1 VNLVRTAFEPLPPAV
16 DDVLQRY
23 WGFEALRPLQG
34 SAIHAVL
41 ERRDSV
47 VVLPTGGGKSLCF
60 QVPALIDRPGGD
72 DRGVALVVSPLIAL
86 MKDQVDGLVASGVP
100 AARLDST
107 MSSDARQA
115 TFNGLR
121 DGRFKLLYVSPERL
135 MGDGGAS
142 FQALMARTGVR
153 YVAIDE
159 AHCISHWG
167 HDFRPEYRQ
176 LGALRAAWPQ
186 VSMHAFTATATT
198 RVREDIVRQLGLRDA
213 LVLVGSFDRPNL
225 IYRVRPRLS
234 RDQQLEAVLTSHR
247 GEAGIVYCISRKDVD
262 QTAAALA
269 DAGHKAVAYHA
280 GLSDDER
287 ARNQDAFID
296 ERADV
301 VVATVAFGMGVDRS
315 DVRFV
320 VHAGAPKSLEHYQQE
335 AGRAGR
341 DGLAAECLL
350 LYSSADFLKWRR
362 IMELSGELSEADIAH
377 LRQMERYA
385 GAFQCRHKTLVEH
398 FGQTYEGGDCG
409 ACDVCLGE
417 IERVDDPLILAQ
429 KIGSCVA
436 RVKQR
441 FGVGHVAAVLEGK
454 STPQIAQN
462 GHDALSTFGLLKD
475 LTAAEIKGYIEQLV
489 ARGFLQRTPG
499 DYPVLE
505 LTATGVAMLK
515 GQVAAEDVVLCRQPK
530 ASTRSRSRGGR
541 ADAAMGRVE
550 RESWEGVDRDLFD
563 ALRALRLEIARG
575 RGVPPY
581 VVFHDSTLREMAKA
595 RPRSLSALLHVPG
608 VGARKAEDFG
618 QQFLDAI
625 ASHGG

>member
-1 VNLVRTAFEPLPPAV
+1 MSPVSTAVEPLPPTV

-23 WGFEALRPLQG
+23 WGFDTLRPLQG
-34 SAIHAVL
+34 SAIRAVL

-60 QVPALIDRPGGD
+60 QVPALIGD
-72 DRGVALVVSPLIAL
+72 DPGIALVVSPLIAL

-142 FQALMARTGVR
+142 FQATVARRGVR

-213 LVLVGSFDRPNL
+213 LLLVGSFDRPNL

-234 RDQQLEAVLTSHR
+234 REQQLDAVMAAHR
-247 GEAGIVYCISRKDVD
+247 NEAGIIYCISRKDVD

-287 ARNQDAFID
+287 SRNQDAFID

-320 VHAGAPKSLEHYQQE
+320 DPRRGAQVARALPAGSRPRRPRRPGRRVRAALFVSRLPQVEADHGDVGRAERSRCRPPAADGALRQRLPVPAQD
-335 AGRAGR
+335 AGRALRPDLRGR
-341 DGLAAECLL
+341 
-350 LYSSADFLKWRR
+350 
-362 IMELSGELSEADIAH
+362 
-377 LRQMERYA
+377 
-385 GAFQCRHKTLVEH
+385 
-398 FGQTYEGGDCG
+398 
-409 ACDVCLGE
+409 
-417 IERVDDPLILAQ
+417 P
-429 KIGSCVA
+429 
-436 RVKQR
+436 
-441 FGVGHVAAVLEGK
+441 
-454 STPQIAQN
+454 
-462 GHDALSTFGLLKD
+462 
-475 LTAAEIKGYIEQLV
+475 TAA
-489 ARGFLQRTPG
+489 P
-499 DYPVLE
+499 
-505 LTATGVAMLK
+505 ATS
-515 GQVAAEDVVLCRQPK
+515 
-530 ASTRSRSRGGR
+530 ASAKSSGSRIR
-541 ADAAMGRVE
+541 
-550 RESWEGVDRDLFD
+550 
-563 ALRALRLEIARG
+563 
-575 RGVPPY
+575 
-581 VVFHDSTLREMAKA
+581 
-595 RPRSLSALLHVPG
+595 
-608 VGARKAEDFG
+608 
-618 QQFLDAI
+618 
-625 ASHGG
+625 

>member
-1 VNLVRTAFEPLPPAV
+1 VSPASTAVEPLPPSV

-23 WGFEALRPLQG
+23 RGFEALRPLQG
-34 SAIHAVL
+34 SAIRAVL

-60 QVPALIDRPGGD
+60 QVPALIGD
-72 DRGVALVVSPLIAL
+72 DPGVALVVSPLIAL

-107 MSSDARQA
+107 MSSDQRQA

-142 FQALMARTGVR
+142 FQSTMARCGVR

-213 LVLVGSFDRPNL
+213 LVLVDSFDRPNL

-234 RDQQLEAVLTSHR
+234 REQQLDAVMAAHR
-247 GEAGIVYCISRKDVD
+247 GEAGIIYCISRKDVD

-269 DAGHKAVAYHA
+269 QAGHKAVAYHA

-350 LYSSADFLKWRR
+350 LYSSADFLKWKR
-362 IMELSGELSEADIAH
+362 IMELSGELSDADVAH

-385 GAFQCRHKTLVEH
+385 SAFQCRHKTLVEH

-454 STPQIAQN
+454 TTPQVVQN

-475 LTAAEIKGYIEQLV
+475 LSAAEIKGYIEQLI
-489 ARGFLQRTPG
+489 ARGFLQRTGG
-499 DYPVLE
+499 DYPIVE
-505 LTATGVAMLK
+505 LTASGVAMLK
-515 GQVAAEDVVLCRQPK
+515 GQVAADDIVLCRQPK
-530 ASTRSRSRGGR
+530 ASARSRSRGGS
-541 ADAAMGRVE
+541 MGRVE

-563 ALRALRLEIARG
+563 ALRALRLEVARG

-581 VVFHDSTLREMAKA
+581 DVFHDSTLREMAKA

-625 ASHGG
+625 ASHVG

>member
-1 VNLVRTAFEPLPPAV
+1 LSPVSTAVEPLPPSV

-23 WGFEALRPLQG
+23 WGFETLRPLQG
-34 SAIHAVL
+34 SAIRAVL

-60 QVPALIDRPGGD
+60 QVPALIGD
-72 DRGVALVVSPLIAL
+72 DPGVALVVSPLIAL

-107 MSSDARQA
+107 MSSDQRQA

-135 MGDGGAS
+135 MGDGGTG
-142 FQALMARTGVR
+142 FQALMARCGVR
-153 YVAIDE
+153 YLAIDE

-234 RDQQLEAVLTSHR
+234 RDQQLEAVMAAHR
-247 GEAGIVYCISRKDVD
+247 GEAGIIYCISRKDVD

-287 ARNQDAFID
+287 SRNQDAFID

-350 LYSSADFLKWRR
+350 LYSSADFLKWKR
-362 IMELSGELSEADIAH
+362 IMELSGELSDADVAH

-385 GAFQCRHKTLVEH
+385 SAFQCRHKTLVEH
-398 FGQTYEGGDCG
+398 FGQPYEGTDCG

-441 FGVGHVAAVLEGK
+441 FGLVHVAAVLEGK
-454 STPQIAQN
+454 STPQVTQN

-475 LTAAEIKGYIEQLV
+475 LSAAEIKGYIEQLI
-489 ARGFLQRTPG
+489 ARGFLQRTSG
-499 DYPVLE
+499 DYPVVE

-515 GQVAAEDVVLCRQPK
+515 GQVDPADIVLCRQPK
-530 ASTRSRSRGGR
+530 ASTRSKSRGGR
-541 ADAAMGRVE
+541 DAAMGRVE

-595 RPRSLSALLHVPG
+595 RPTSLSALLHVPG

-625 ASHGG
+625 ANHGG

>member
-1 VNLVRTAFEPLPPAV
+1 VSTVAIAPAEPLPPAV
-16 DDVLQRY
+16 DEVLQRY

-34 SAIHAVL
+34 SAIRAVL
-41 ERRDSV
+41 DRRDSV

-60 QVPALIDRPGGD
+60 QVPALIGSDL
-72 DRGVALVVSPLIAL
+72 GVALVVSPLIAL
-86 MKDQVDGLVASGVP
+86 MKDQVDGLLASGVP

-107 MSSDARQA
+107 MSADARQA
-115 TFNGLR
+115 TWNGLR
-121 DGRFKLLYVSPERL
+121 DGRFRLLYVSPERL

-142 FQALMARTGVR
+142 FQAAVARHGVR

-176 LGALRAAWPQ
+176 LGALRSVFPQ
-186 VSMHAFTATATT
+186 ASMHAFTATATT

-213 LVLVGSFDRPNL
+213 LVLVGSFDRGNL
-225 IYRVRPRLS
+225 IYRVRPRMS
-234 RDQQLEAVLTSHR
+234 REAQLEAVLTAHR
-247 GEAGIVYCISRKDVD
+247 GEAGIVYCISRKEVD

-269 DAGHKAVAYHA
+269 AAGHKAVAYHA
-280 GLSDDER
+280 GLADDER

-362 IMELSGELSEADIAH
+362 IMELSGELSDADVAH
-377 LRQMERYA
+377 LRQMEHYA
-385 GAFQCRHKTLVEH
+385 SAFTCRHKALVEH
-398 FGQTYEGGDCG
+398 FGQSYESTDCG

-417 IERVDDPLILAQ
+417 IERVEDGLTLAQ

-454 STPQIAQN
+454 RTPQVAQN
-462 GHDALSTFGLLKD
+462 GHDALSTFGLLQN
-475 LTAAEIKGYIEQLV
+475 LSTAEIKGYIEQLI
-489 ARGFLQRTPG
+489 ARGFLQRTSG

-505 LTATGVAMLK
+505 LTAPGVAMLR
-515 GQVAAEDVVLCRQPK
+515 GQVAAEDIVLCRQPK
-530 ASTRSRSRGGR
+530 ASTRSKSRGGR
-541 ADAAMGRVE
+541 DAAMGRVE
-550 RESWEGVDRDLFD
+550 RESWEGVDRELFD

-581 VVFHDSTLREMAKA
+581 VVFHDSTLREMARLK
-595 RPRSLSALLHVPG
+595 PGSLSALLHVPG

-625 ASHGG
+625 TAHG

>member
-1 VNLVRTAFEPLPPAV
+1 MNAVRTAVEPLPPAV

-23 WGFEALRPLQG
+23 WGFETLRPLQG

-60 QVPALIDRPGGD
+60 QVPALIGD
-72 DRGVALVVSPLIAL
+72 EPGVALVVSPLIAL

-135 MGDGGAS
+135 MGDGGAG
-142 FQALMARTGVR
+142 FQATMARTGVR
-153 YVAIDE
+153 YIAIDE

-262 QTAAALA
+262 QTAAALS

-362 IMELSGELSEADIAH
+362 IMELSGELSEADVAH

-417 IERVDDPLILAQ
+417 IERVEDPLILAQ

-441 FGVGHVAAVLEGK
+441 FGLVHVAAVLEGK

-475 LTAAEIKGYIEQLV
+475 LSANEIKGYIEQLV

-515 GQVAAEDVVLCRQPK
+515 GQVAADDIVLCRQPK

-541 ADAAMGRVE
+541 GDAAMGRVE

-595 RPRSLSALLHVPG
+595 RPGSLSALLHVPG

>member
-1 VNLVRTAFEPLPPAV
+1 
-16 DDVLQRY
+16 
-23 WGFEALRPLQG
+23 
-34 SAIHAVL
+34 
-41 ERRDSV
+41 
-47 VVLPTGGGKSLCF
+47 
-60 QVPALIDRPGGD
+60 
-72 DRGVALVVSPLIAL
+72 
-86 MKDQVDGLVASGVP
+86 
-100 AARLDST
+100 
-107 MSSDARQA
+107 
-115 TFNGLR
+115 
-121 DGRFKLLYVSPERL
+121 
-135 MGDGGAS
+135 
-142 FQALMARTGVR
+142 
-153 YVAIDE
+153 
-159 AHCISHWG
+159 
-167 HDFRPEYRQ
+167 
-176 LGALRAAWPQ
+176 
-186 VSMHAFTATATT
+186 
-198 RVREDIVRQLGLRDA
+198 VREEFVRQHGLRDA

-225 IYRVRPRLS
+225 IYRVRPRLA
-234 RDQQLEAVLTSHR
+234 REQQLETVLAAHR

-262 QTAAALA
+262 QTAATLA
-269 DAGHKAVAYHA
+269 AAGHRAVPYHA

-287 ARNQDAFID
+287 ARNQDLFLD

-362 IMELSGELSEADIAH
+362 IMEMSGELNDAGVAH
-377 LRQMERYA
+377 LREMERYA
-385 GAFQCRHKTLVEH
+385 SAFKCRHKTLVEH
-398 FGQTYEGGDCG
+398 FGQPYATGDCG

-417 IERVDDPLILAQ
+417 IERVEDPLILAQ

-436 RVKQR
+436 RVRQR
-441 FGVGHVAAVLEGK
+441 FGIGHVTAVLEGK
-454 STPQIAQN
+454 KTPQVAQQ

-475 LTAAEIKGYIEQLV
+475 MATAEIRGYIEQLV
-489 ARGFLQRTPG
+489 TRGFLQRTSG

-505 LTATGVAMLK
+505 LTAQGVAMLK
-515 GQVAAEDVVLCRQPK
+515 GQVAADDVVLCRQPK
-530 ASTRSRSRGGR
+530 PSARSRRGASGS
-541 ADAAMGRVE
+541 MGRVE

-581 VVFHDSTLREMAKA
+581 VVFHDSTLREMARMK
-595 RPRSLSALLHVPG
+595 PRSLSALLHVPG

-625 ASHGG
+625 ESHGG

>member
-1 VNLVRTAFEPLPPAV
+1 MTPAAAAAVDQPLPPAV
-16 DDVLQRY
+16 DEVLQRY
-23 WGFEALRPLQG
+23 WGFESLRPLQG
-34 SAIHAVL
+34 SAIRAVL
-41 ERRDSV
+41 DRRDSV

-60 QVPALIDRPGGD
+60 QVPALIDGPGGAD
-72 DRGVALVVSPLIAL
+72 EGLALVVSPLIAL

-115 TFNGLR
+115 TYNGLR

-135 MGDGGAS
+135 MGDGGGS
-142 FQALMARTGVR
+142 FQAIVARRGIR

-176 LGALRAAWPQ
+176 LGALRQAWPN

-225 IYRVRPRLS
+225 IYRVRPRLA
-234 RDQQLEAVLTSHR
+234 REQQLETVIAAHR
-247 GEAGIVYCISRKDVD
+247 DEAGIVYCISRKDVD
-262 QTAAALA
+262 QTAATLA
-269 DAGHKAVAYHA
+269 AAGHRAVPYHA

-287 ARNQDAFID
+287 SRNQDAFID

-362 IMELSGELSEADIAH
+362 IMEMSGELNDAGVAH
-377 LRQMERYA
+377 LREMERYA
-385 GAFQCRHKTLVEH
+385 SAFKCRHKTLVEH
-398 FGQTYEGGDCG
+398 FGQPYESDDCG

-417 IERVDDPLILAQ
+417 IERVEDPLILAQ

-436 RVKQR
+436 RVRQR
-441 FGVGHVAAVLEGK
+441 FGIGHVTAVLEGK
-454 STPQIAQN
+454 RTPQVAQQ

-475 LTAAEIKGYIEQLV
+475 MATAEIRGYVEQLI
-489 ARGFLQRTPG
+489 ARGFLQRTSG

-505 LTATGVAMLK
+505 LTAQGVAMLK
-515 GQVAAEDVVLCRQPK
+515 GQVPAEDIVLCRQPK
-530 ASTRSRSRGGR
+530 PSARSRRGASGS
-541 ADAAMGRVE
+541 MGRVE

-581 VVFHDSTLREMAKA
+581 VVFHDSTLREMARAK
-595 RPRSLSALLHVPG
+595 PRSLSALLHVPG

-625 ASHGG
+625 EGHGD

>member
-1 VNLVRTAFEPLPPAV
+1 MNAARSRCAVEPLPPAV
-16 DDVLQRY
+16 DDILQRY

-34 SAIHAVL
+34 AAIQAVL

-60 QVPALIDRPGGD
+60 QVPALIGDEPRRRARRLAAHRADEGPGRRPGRQRRAGGAPRQHD
-72 DRGVALVVSPLIAL
+72 VART
-86 MKDQVDGLVASGVP
+86 Q
-100 AARLDST
+100 
-107 MSSDARQA
+107 RQA

-135 MGDGGAS
+135 MGDGGAG
-142 FQALMARTGVR
+142 FQATIARRGVR

-234 RDQQLEAVLTSHR
+234 REQQLEAVMTAHR
-247 GEAGIVYCISRKDVD
+247 GEAGIIYCISRKDVD

-287 ARNQDAFID
+287 SRNQDAFID

-350 LYSSADFLKWRR
+350 LYSSADFLKWKR
-362 IMELSGELSEADIAH
+362 IMELSGELSEADVTH

-398 FGQTYEGGDCG
+398 FGQPYESTDCG

-441 FGVGHVAAVLEGK
+441 FGLVHVAAVLEGK

-475 LTAAEIKGYIEQLV
+475 LSTAEIKGYIEQLV

-515 GQVAAEDVVLCRQPK
+515 GQVAADDIVLCRQPK
-530 ASTRSRSRGGR
+530 ASPRSRSRGGR
-541 ADAAMGRVE
+541 SDAAMGRVE
-550 RESWEGVDRDLFD
+550 RESWEGVDRELFD
-563 ALRALRLEIARG
+563 ALRTLRLEIARG

-595 RPRSLSALLHVPG
+595 KPASLSALLHVPG

-625 ASHGG
+625 ASHS

>member
-1 VNLVRTAFEPLPPAV
+1 MSPVSTAVEPLPPTV

-23 WGFEALRPLQG
+23 WGFETLRPLQG
-34 SAIHAVL
+34 SAIRAVL

-60 QVPALIDRPGGD
+60 QVPALIGD
-72 DRGVALVVSPLIAL
+72 DPGVALVVSPLIAL

-135 MGDGGAS
+135 MGDGGAG
-142 FQALMARTGVR
+142 FQATVARCGVR
-153 YVAIDE
+153 YIAIDE

-234 RDQQLEAVLTSHR
+234 REQQLDAVMAAHR
-247 GEAGIVYCISRKDVD
+247 HEAGIIYCISRKDVD
-262 QTAAALA
+262 QTAASLA
-269 DAGHKAVAYHA
+269 AAGHKAVAYHA

-350 LYSSADFLKWRR
+350 LYSSADFLKWKR
-362 IMELSGELSEADIAH
+362 IMELSGELSDADVAH

-385 GAFQCRHKTLVEH
+385 SAFQCRHKTLVEH
-398 FGQTYEGGDCG
+398 FGQPYDGTDCG

-417 IERVDDPLILAQ
+417 IEKVDDPLILAQ

-441 FGVGHVAAVLEGK
+441 FGLVHVAAVLEGK

-475 LTAAEIKGYIEQLV
+475 LSANEIKGYIEQLV

-515 GQVAAEDVVLCRQPK
+515 GQVAAEDIVLCRQPK
-530 ASTRSRSRGGR
+530 ASARSRSRGGR
-541 ADAAMGRVE
+541 GDAAMGRVE
-550 RESWEGVDRDLFD
+550 RESWEGVDRELFD

-581 VVFHDSTLREMAKA
+581 VVFHDSTLREMARLK
-595 RPRSLSALLHVPG
+595 PGSLSALLHVPG

>member
-1 VNLVRTAFEPLPPAV
+1 MNAVSAAVEPLPPDV
-16 DDVLQRY
+16 DDVLQRF
-23 WGFEALRPLQG
+23 WGFDTLRPLQG
-34 SAIHAVL
+34 SAIRAVL

-60 QVPALIDRPGGD
+60 QVPALIGD
-72 DRGVALVVSPLIAL
+72 DPGIALVVSPLIAL

-107 MSSDARQA
+107 MSSDARLA

-142 FQALMARTGVR
+142 FQATMARRGVR

-234 RDQQLEAVLTSHR
+234 REQQLESVMTSHR
-247 GEAGIVYCISRKDVD
+247 GEAGIIYCISRKDVD
-262 QTAAALA
+262 QTAASLA

-287 ARNQDAFID
+287 SRNQDAFID

-350 LYSSADFLKWRR
+350 LYSSADFLKWKR
-362 IMELSGELSEADIAH
+362 IMEMSGELSDADVAH

-385 GAFQCRHKTLVEH
+385 SAFQCRHKTLVEH
-398 FGQTYEGGDCG
+398 FGQPYEGTDCG

-417 IERVDDPLILAQ
+417 IEKVDDPLILAQ

-441 FGVGHVAAVLEGK
+441 FGLVHVAAVLEGK
-454 STPQIAQN
+454 STPQVAQN

-475 LTAAEIKGYIEQLV
+475 LSAAEIKGYIEQLI

-499 DYPVLE
+499 DYPVVE

-515 GQVAAEDVVLCRQPK
+515 GQVDPADIVLCRQPK

-541 ADAAMGRVE
+541 DGAMGRVE

-595 RPRSLSALLHVPG
+595 KPGSMSALLHVPG

-625 ASHGG
+625 AHHGG

>member
-1 VNLVRTAFEPLPPAV
+1 MNAVSAAVEPLPPAV

-23 WGFEALRPLQG
+23 WGFETLRPLQG
-34 SAIHAVL
+34 SAIRAVL

-60 QVPALIDRPGGD
+60 QVPALIGD
-72 DRGVALVVSPLIAL
+72 DPGIALVISPLIAL

-107 MSSDARQA
+107 MSSDQRQA

-142 FQALMARTGVR
+142 FQATVARRGVR

-234 RDQQLEAVLTSHR
+234 REQQLDAVMTAHR
-247 GEAGIVYCISRKDVD
+247 GEAGIIYCISRKDVD

-287 ARNQDAFID
+287 SRNQDAFID

-350 LYSSADFLKWRR
+350 LYSSADFLKWKR
-362 IMELSGELSEADIAH
+362 IMELSGELSDADVTH

-398 FGQTYEGGDCG
+398 FGQPYEGTDCG

-417 IERVDDPLILAQ
+417 IERVEDPLILAQ

-441 FGVGHVAAVLEGK
+441 FGLVHVAAVLEGK
-454 STPQIAQN
+454 STPQIEQN

-475 LTAAEIKGYIEQLV
+475 LSAAEIKGYIEQLV

-515 GQVAAEDVVLCRQPK
+515 GQVAAEDIVLCRQPK
-530 ASTRSRSRGGR
+530 ASPRSRSRGGR
-541 ADAAMGRVE
+541 SDAAMGRVE
-550 RESWEGVDRDLFD
+550 RESWEGVDRELFD
-563 ALRALRLEIARG
+563 ALRSLRLEIARG

-595 RPRSLSALLHVPG
+595 KPQSLSALLHVPG

>member
-1 VNLVRTAFEPLPPAV
+1 VNAVSAAVEPLPPDV
-16 DDVLQRY
+16 DDVLQRF
-23 WGFEALRPLQG
+23 WGFETLRPLQG
-34 SAIHAVL
+34 SAIRAVL

-60 QVPALIDRPGGD
+60 QVPALIGD
-72 DRGVALVVSPLIAL
+72 DPGIALVVSPLIAL

-107 MSSDARQA
+107 MSSDQRQA

-142 FQALMARTGVR
+142 FQATVARRGVR

-234 RDQQLEAVLTSHR
+234 REQQLESVMTAHR
-247 GEAGIVYCISRKDVD
+247 GEAGIIYCISRKDVD
-262 QTAAALA
+262 QTAASLA

-287 ARNQDAFID
+287 SRNQDAFID

-350 LYSSADFLKWRR
+350 LYSSADFLKWKR
-362 IMELSGELSEADIAH
+362 IMEMSGELSEADVAH

-385 GAFQCRHKTLVEH
+385 SAFQCRHKTLVEH
-398 FGQTYEGGDCG
+398 FGQPYEGTDCG

-417 IERVDDPLILAQ
+417 IEKVDDPLILAQ

-441 FGVGHVAAVLEGK
+441 FGLVHVAAVLEGK
-454 STPQIAQN
+454 STPQVAQN

-475 LTAAEIKGYIEQLV
+475 LSSNEIKGYIEQLV

-515 GQVAAEDVVLCRQPK
+515 GQVEASDIVLCRQPK

-541 ADAAMGRVE
+541 DGAMGRVE

-595 RPRSLSALLHVPG
+595 KPGSLSALLHVPG

-625 ASHGG
+625 ASHSS

>member
-1 VNLVRTAFEPLPPAV
+1 VSPVSTAVEPLPPTV

-23 WGFEALRPLQG
+23 WGFETLRPLQG
-34 SAIHAVL
+34 SAIRAVL

-60 QVPALIDRPGGD
+60 QVPALIGD
-72 DRGVALVVSPLIAL
+72 DPGVALVVSPLIAL

-107 MSSDARQA
+107 MSADARQA

-142 FQALMARTGVR
+142 FQATVARRGVR

-234 RDQQLEAVLTSHR
+234 REQQLEAVMAAHR
-247 GEAGIVYCISRKDVD
+247 HEAGIIYCISRKDVD
-262 QTAAALA
+262 QTAASLA
-269 DAGHKAVAYHA
+269 AAGHKAVAYHA

-362 IMELSGELSEADIAH
+362 IMELSGELSDADVAH
-377 LRQMERYA
+377 LRQMEGYA
-385 GAFQCRHKTLVEH
+385 SAFQCRHRTLVEH

-441 FGVGHVAAVLEGK
+441 FGLVHVAAVLEGK

-462 GHDALSTFGLLKD
+462 GHDALSTFGLLKE
-475 LTAAEIKGYIEQLV
+475 LTAAEIKGYIEQLI

-515 GQVAAEDVVLCRQPK
+515 GQVEASDIVLCRQPK
-530 ASTRSRSRGGR
+530 ASARSKSRAGR
-541 ADAAMGRVE
+541 GDAAMGRVE
-550 RESWEGVDRDLFD
+550 RESWEGVDRELFD
-563 ALRALRLEIARG
+563 GLRALRLEIARG

-581 VVFHDSTLREMAKA
+581 VVFHDSTLREMARLKPA
-595 RPRSLSALLHVPG
+595 SLSALLHVPG

>member
-1 VNLVRTAFEPLPPAV
+1 VNAVRSAVEPLPPAV

-41 ERRDSV
+41 QRRDSV

-60 QVPALIDRPGGD
+60 QVPALIGD
-72 DRGVALVVSPLIAL
+72 DPGVALVVSPLIAL

-198 RVREDIVRQLGLRDA
+198 RVREDIVRQLGLCDA

-225 IYRVRPRLS
+225 IYRVRPRVS

-269 DAGHKAVAYHA
+269 DTGHKAVAYHA

-362 IMELSGELSEADIAH
+362 IMELSGELSDADIAH

-436 RVKQR
+436 RVRQR

-475 LTAAEIKGYIEQLV
+475 LSAAEIKGYIEQLV

-541 ADAAMGRVE
+541 GDAAMGRVE
-550 RESWEGVDRDLFD
+550 RESWEGVDRHLFD

-581 VVFHDSTLREMAKA
+581 VVFHDSTLREMARA

-625 ASHGG
+625 ASHS

>member
-1 VNLVRTAFEPLPPAV
+1 VSPVSSAVEPLPPTV

-23 WGFEALRPLQG
+23 WGFETLRPLQG
-34 SAIHAVL
+34 SAIRAVL

-60 QVPALIDRPGGD
+60 QVPALIGD
-72 DRGVALVVSPLIAL
+72 DPGVALVVSPLIAL

-142 FQALMARTGVR
+142 FQTTVARCGVR
-153 YVAIDE
+153 YIAIDE

-213 LVLVGSFDRPNL
+213 LLLVGSFDRPNL

-234 RDQQLEAVLTSHR
+234 REQQLDAVMAAHR
-247 GEAGIVYCISRKDVD
+247 GEAGIIYCISRKDVD
-262 QTAAALA
+262 QTAASLA
-269 DAGHKAVAYHA
+269 AAGHKAVAYHA

-350 LYSSADFLKWRR
+350 LYSSADFLKWKR
-362 IMELSGELSEADIAH
+362 IMELSGELSEADVAH

-385 GAFQCRHKTLVEH
+385 SAFQCRHKTLVEH
-398 FGQTYEGGDCG
+398 FGQPYDGTDCG

-417 IERVDDPLILAQ
+417 IERVEDPLILAQ

-441 FGVGHVAAVLEGK
+441 FGLVHVAAVLEGK

-475 LTAAEIKGYIEQLV
+475 LSANEIKGYIEQLI

-515 GQVAAEDVVLCRQPK
+515 GQVEASDIVLCRQPK
-530 ASTRSRSRGGR
+530 ASARARSRGGR
-541 ADAAMGRVE
+541 SDAAMGRVE

-581 VVFHDSTLREMAKA
+581 VVFHDSTLREMARLK
-595 RPRSLSALLHVPG
+595 PGSLSALLHVPG

-618 QQFLDAI
+618 QQFVDAI

>member
-1 VNLVRTAFEPLPPAV
+1 MNAVRTAVEPLPPAV

-23 WGFEALRPLQG
+23 WGFETLRPLQG

-60 QVPALIDRPGGD
+60 QVPALIGD
-72 DRGVALVVSPLIAL
+72 EPGVALVVSPLIAL

-142 FQALMARTGVR
+142 FQATMARTGVR
-153 YVAIDE
+153 YIAIDE

-362 IMELSGELSEADIAH
+362 IMELSGELSEADVAH

-441 FGVGHVAAVLEGK
+441 FGLVHVAAVLEGK

-475 LTAAEIKGYIEQLV
+475 LSAAEIKGYIEQLV

-515 GQVAAEDVVLCRQPK
+515 GQVAAEDIVLCRQPK

-541 ADAAMGRVE
+541 GDAAMGRVE

-581 VVFHDSTLREMAKA
+581 VVFHDSTLREMARA

-625 ASHGG
+625 AGHGG

>member
-1 VNLVRTAFEPLPPAV
+1 VNAVPTVIEPLPPAV

-23 WGFEALRPLQG
+23 WGFESLRPLQG

-60 QVPALIDRPGGD
+60 QVPALIGD
-72 DRGVALVVSPLIAL
+72 DPGVALVVSPLIAL

-121 DGRFKLLYVSPERL
+121 EGRFKLLYVSPERL

-269 DAGHKAVAYHA
+269 EAGHKAVAYHA

-362 IMELSGELSEADIAH
+362 IMELSGELSEADVAH

-417 IERVDDPLILAQ
+417 IERVEDPLILAQ

-454 STPQIAQN
+454 STPQVAQN

-475 LTAAEIKGYIEQLV
+475 LSASEIKGYIEQLV

-515 GQVAAEDVVLCRQPK
+515 GQVAAEDIVLCRQPK
-530 ASTRSRSRGGR
+530 ASTRARTRGG
-541 ADAAMGRVE
+541 AMGRVE

-563 ALRALRLEIARG
+563 ALRALRLEVARG

-581 VVFHDSTLREMAKA
+581 VVFHDSTLREMARA
-595 RPRSLSALLHVPG
+595 RPRTLSALLHVPG

-625 ASHGG
+625 AGHGG

>member
-1 VNLVRTAFEPLPPAV
+1 
-16 DDVLQRY
+16 
-23 WGFEALRPLQG
+23 
-34 SAIHAVL
+34 
-41 ERRDSV
+41 
-47 VVLPTGGGKSLCF
+47 
-60 QVPALIDRPGGD
+60 
-72 DRGVALVVSPLIAL
+72 
-86 MKDQVDGLVASGVP
+86 
-100 AARLDST
+100 
-107 MSSDARQA
+107 
-115 TFNGLR
+115 
-121 DGRFKLLYVSPERL
+121 
-135 MGDGGAS
+135 
-142 FQALMARTGVR
+142 
-153 YVAIDE
+153 
-159 AHCISHWG
+159 
-167 HDFRPEYRQ
+167 
-176 LGALRAAWPQ
+176 
-186 VSMHAFTATATT
+186 MHAFTATATT

-234 RDQQLEAVLTSHR
+234 REQQLDAVMAAHR
-247 GEAGIVYCISRKDVD
+247 GEAGIIYCISRKDVD

-287 ARNQDAFID
+287 SRNQDAFID

-350 LYSSADFLKWRR
+350 LYSSADFLKWKR
-362 IMELSGELSEADIAH
+362 IMELSGELSDADVAH

-385 GAFQCRHKTLVEH
+385 SAFQCRHKTLVEH
-398 FGQTYEGGDCG
+398 FGQPYEGTDCG

-417 IERVDDPLILAQ
+417 IEKVDDPLILAQ

-441 FGVGHVAAVLEGK
+441 FGLVHVAAVLEGK
-454 STPQIAQN
+454 STPQVAQN

-475 LTAAEIKGYIEQLV
+475 LSTDEIKGYIEQLV

-515 GQVAAEDVVLCRQPK
+515 GQVAAEDIVLCRQPK
-530 ASTRSRSRGGR
+530 ASTRSKSRAGR
-541 ADAAMGRVE
+541 GDAAMGRVE

-581 VVFHDSTLREMAKA
+581 VVFHDSTLREMARLK
-595 RPRSLSALLHVPG
+595 PGSLSALLHVPG

-625 ASHGG
+625 AGHG

>member
-1 VNLVRTAFEPLPPAV
+1 VNAVSTAVDPLPPAV
-16 DDVLQRY
+16 DDVLRRY

-60 QVPALIDRPGGD
+60 QVPALIGD
-72 DRGVALVVSPLIAL
+72 DPGVALVVSPLIAL

-135 MGDGGAS
+135 MGDGGAG
-142 FQALMARTGVR
+142 FQATMARTGVR
-153 YVAIDE
+153 YIAIDE

-225 IYRVRPRLS
+225 IYRVRPRVS
-234 RDQQLEAVLTSHR
+234 RDQQLEAVLTNHR

-262 QTAAALA
+262 QTAAALS

-287 ARNQDAFID
+287 SRNQDAFID

-301 VVATVAFGMGVDRS
+301 VVATVAFGMGIDRP

-320 VHAGAPKSLEHYQQE
+320 LHAGAP
-335 AGRAGR
+335 R
-341 DGLAAECLL
+341 
-350 LYSSADFLKWRR
+350 
-362 IMELSGELSEADIAH
+362 
-377 LRQMERYA
+377 
-385 GAFQCRHKTLVEH
+385 
-398 FGQTYEGGDCG
+398 
-409 ACDVCLGE
+409 
-417 IERVDDPLILAQ
+417 
-429 KIGSCVA
+429 
-436 RVKQR
+436 
-441 FGVGHVAAVLEGK
+441 
-454 STPQIAQN
+454 
-462 GHDALSTFGLLKD
+462 
-475 LTAAEIKGYIEQLV
+475 
-489 ARGFLQRTPG
+489 
-499 DYPVLE
+499 
-505 LTATGVAMLK
+505 
-515 GQVAAEDVVLCRQPK
+515 
-530 ASTRSRSRGGR
+530 
-541 ADAAMGRVE
+541 
-550 RESWEGVDRDLFD
+550 
-563 ALRALRLEIARG
+563 
-575 RGVPPY
+575 
-581 VVFHDSTLREMAKA
+581 
-595 RPRSLSALLHVPG
+595 
-608 VGARKAEDFG
+608 
-618 QQFLDAI
+618 
-625 ASHGG
+625 